1 MSVTCTCPEVVAE
14 LCTPEMVGHM
24 QVIWMNNARDPED
37 DHWLQHTLLPSEPN
51 LYKMNIIS
59 GELLFAACRY
69 AFDANL
75 DYPRGHC
82 SVCNSTSCSTC
93 T

>member
-1 MSVTCTCPEVVAE
+1 
-14 LCTPEMVGHM
+14 M

-59 GELLFAACRY
+59 GGLLLDACPY
-69 AFDANL
+69 AFDASRL
-75 DYPRGHC
+75 SREKLQHMQQHILLHTHLALAGTHFIIDILLL
-82 SVCNSTSCSTC
+82 SLL
-93 T
+93 